1 MLNCV
6 TGVPGASKTAYVV
19 TQLLNVERKNK
30 VNLKKN
36 IVVFE
41 HNKACFDKFKDDFS
55 YYEYETGSGHE
66 LKKHLEVLPPEYFYI
81 LGQDYDDLRP
91 DDYYLRSVR
100 YNEIIERIRDRGE
113 SESFEFF
120 QPVRTIYSNIKAL
133 KIDYV
138 RNLVID
144 WRTCPD
150 GSIIAIDEVQLVPP
164 YNENKNKNDEIV
176 QELTIHRHRGFD
188 FWFITQSPS
197 YLHPTIKELIS
208 CHLHIT
214 RPYWRT
220 PKVYQFGS
228 LRAYPNTLVNKLNCE
243 SKFSFK
249 PADSIFKLYKS
260 TSIDTSKKRT
270 PKGLIGFA
278 LFIMFGVFVFGYGA
292 SDGPGFLGHFFGSDE
307 KDVKTQTSNHQNAN
321 KQASDPSAPQTNLDQ
336 DCRKAVNV
344 EKPECVKWFDDLS
357 KGNQSVGNS
366 EHSVSTVS
374 YNPNTPF
381 NDESFTDLTYEV
393 TAKPVFAGCA
403 KFNGEYIAY
412 TQQGTRLKVSQAD
425 CRRVINDGDRP
436 FNYFAQ
442 KQEIKPVEQATDDH
456 YKKAYQE
463 NIARLD
469 AERYAKSQNP
479 VVKPEQIPSGT
490 PVPRD
495 ISGTN
500 SL

>member
-1 MLNCV
+1 MLTCV

-66 LKKHLEVLPPEYFYI
+66 LKKHLEVLPPEYFYM

-91 DDYYLRSVR
+91 DDYYFRSVR

-113 SESFEFF
+113 SENFEFF

-164 YNENKNKNDEIV
+164 YNDNKNKNYEIV

-292 SDGPGFLGHFFGSDE
+292 SGGPGFLGHFFGSDE
-307 KDVKTQTSNHQNAN
+307 KEVKTQTSNKQDAN
-321 KQASDPSAPQTNLDQ
+321 KQASDLPATQTNLDQ

-344 EKPECVKWFDDLS
+344 EKPECVEWFNQLS
-357 KGNQSVGNS
+357 SGSKTVNPSLQ
-366 EHSVSTVS
+366 TVS
-374 YNPNTPF
+374 YNPTSPYDDLSQN
-381 NDESFTDLTYEV
+381 LTYEI
-393 TAKPVFAGCA
+393 TSKPVFSGCA
-403 KFNGEYIAY
+403 KFNGKYYGY
-412 TQQGTRLKVSQAD
+412 TEQGTKLPVSKSDCVRL
-425 CRRVINDGDRP
+425 IEDGDRP
-436 FNYFAQ
+436 YNYFKTEQ
-442 KQEIKPVEQATDDH
+442 SYEQFKQDSPVAEQPVQANQQPETIPQVDP
-456 YKKAYQE
+456 QV
-463 NIARLD
+463 
-469 AERYAKSQNP
+469 KS
-479 VVKPEQIPSGT
+479 EQIPLGT
-490 PVPRD
+490 KPPSN
-495 ISGTN
+495 ITGAH